1 MSQKTL
7 HKADSRG
14 EAKHGWLRSHHSFSF
29 ASYHNPER
37 MGFGKLRVI
46 NDDVIQASTGFG
58 THPHNNMEII
68 SIPLSGSL
76 EHKDSE
82 GNEHI
87 IRAGEIQVMSAG
99 SGIKHSEYNHSST
112 EEANFLQ
119 IWVMPEKLNIAPRY
133 DQKKLDLSKAK
144 NQFQTIVSPLDSKHV
159 ETAQINQQSY
169 FALAE
174 GEANSEFAYEV
185 RMKGNGV
192 YFFVIEGRLEILG
205 EQLSKKDALGVE
217 SESLIAVKCLEA
229 SRLLAIEVPMK

>member
-1 MSQKTL
+1 MTSKTL

-14 EAKHGWLRSHHSFSF
+14 EANHGWLRSHHSFSF

-46 NDDVIQASTGFG
+46 NDDIIQASTGFG

-99 SGIKHSEYNHSST
+99 TGIQHSEYNHSDT

-119 IWVMPEKLNIAPRY
+119 IWVMPEKLDIAPRY
-133 DQKKLDLSKAK
+133 DQKKLNLSEAK
-144 NQFQTIVSPLDSKHV
+144 NKFQTIVSPLSSKQS
-159 ETAQINQQSY
+159 ETTQINQQSY

-174 GEANSEFAYEV
+174 GDANSEFAYEV
-185 RMKGNGV
+185 KIKGNGV
-192 YFFVIEGRLEILG
+192 YFFILEGEVEILG

-217 SESLIAVKCLEA
+217 SEALISIKCLEA
-229 SRLLAIEVPMK
+229 CRILAIEVPMN